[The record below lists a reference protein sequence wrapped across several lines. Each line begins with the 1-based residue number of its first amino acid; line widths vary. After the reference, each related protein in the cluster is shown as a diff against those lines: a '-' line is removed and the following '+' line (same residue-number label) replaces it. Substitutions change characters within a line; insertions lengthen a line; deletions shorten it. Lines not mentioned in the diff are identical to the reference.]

1 MIYHPINQHELA
13 MIKMILEREG
23 VNYYINNESVS
34 CLIGAAFLSHVMVR
48 SDQAEHVREILKE
61 ELGLIL

>member
-1 MIYHPINQHELA
+1 